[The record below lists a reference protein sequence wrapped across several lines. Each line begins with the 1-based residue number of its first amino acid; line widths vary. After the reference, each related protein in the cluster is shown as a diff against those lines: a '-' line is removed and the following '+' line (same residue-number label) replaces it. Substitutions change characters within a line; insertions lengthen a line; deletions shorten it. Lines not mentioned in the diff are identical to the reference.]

1 MFSSTNLLRK
11 NPFLPTQT
19 HDIAL
24 DPLTVDAKTLATEL
38 GQGHLSSVDLVER
51 SLDMIQKYDGYLH
64 AMLSIVP
71 RKKLKQTAEALDRER
86 QQGKLRG
93 PLHGIPIVVKDNIT
107 THPDLGMQTTCGSW
121 ALQDMR
127 PHANAPLVD
136 NLIQAGLIIIG
147 KTNLSEWAYYRSYTI
162 PSGWS
167 GRGGQCQS
175 AYVRGGVDP
184 SDTNNGHS
192 NPCGSSTGSAVA
204 VSAGYAPLSIG
215 TETDGSLVSPAARAA
230 LYTIKPTIGLVS
242 QDGVI
247 PISHTM
253 DSAGPMAKTPYDLAT
268 LLDVIAG
275 PAAEGSGDSFISALN
290 GSWGELSIATIDF
303 KKWWPGEDYLK
314 PVESATKQMHTEIQ
328 AAYDKMEGLAKRYIG
343 DAPLPLP
350 TAFMLDGRDSED
362 IIMMADFKQ
371 DIDKFLKSVEHSKV
385 RSLRELITFNI
396 EHADAEMPAGHY
408 DQQLLLETEDLK
420 LSSEDYDKHLSHLR
434 KVARQEGLDYI
445 FQKYEVDVI
454 IGSSDTPITA
464 FASGSGYPV
473 GSVPLGYLDFNGR
486 PFGLAVLAAK
496 NQEAKI
502 LKFMSA
508 WEATFGP
515 RKPPPMLQ

>member
-11 NPFLPTQT
+11 NPFLPSQT

-93 PLHGIPIVVKDNIT
+93 PLHGIPIVVK
-107 THPDLGMQTTCGSW
+107 
-121 ALQDMR
+121 
-127 PHANAPLVD
+127 
-136 NLIQAGLIIIG
+136 
-147 KTNLSEWAYYRSYTI
+147 
-162 PSGWS
+162 
-167 GRGGQCQS
+167 
-175 AYVRGGVDP
+175 
-184 SDTNNGHS
+184 

-396 EHADAEMPAGHY
+396 EHADAEMPAGYY

>member
-1 MFSSTNLLRK
+1 MFSFTNLLRK
-11 NPFLPTQT
+11 TPFLPTQT

-71 RKKLKQTAEALDRER
+71 SEKLKQTAEALDRER

-93 PLHGIPIVVKDNIT
+93 PLHGIPIVVKVGQT
-107 THPDLGMQTTCGSW
+107 LHGSVVHFTLLTVLGQYCDSS
-121 ALQDMR
+121 R
-127 PHANAPLVD
+127 SRHANDMLV
-136 NLIQAGLIIIG
+136 GE
-147 KTNLSEWAYYRSYTI
+147 KTAHSLQKLHDPEWLVWERWPMS
-162 PSGWS
+162 
-167 GRGGQCQS
+167 
-175 AYVRGGVDP
+175 VR
-184 SDTNNGHS
+184 

-371 DIDKFLKSVEHSKV
+371 EIDKFLKSVEHSKV

-396 EHADAEMPAGHY
+396 EHADAEMPAGY
-408 DQQLLLETEDLK
+408 DDQQILLETEDLE